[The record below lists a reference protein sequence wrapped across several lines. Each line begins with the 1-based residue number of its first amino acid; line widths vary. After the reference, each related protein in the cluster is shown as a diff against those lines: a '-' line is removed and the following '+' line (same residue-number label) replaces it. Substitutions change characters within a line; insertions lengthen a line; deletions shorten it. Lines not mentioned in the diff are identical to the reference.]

1 MKVLLEGLNIFDVNL
16 YTFDVR
22 FPYKHYNV
30 RYVVA
35 DGRVCD

>member
-22 FPYKHYNV
+22 FPYNTI
-30 RYVVA
+30 
-35 DGRVCD
+35 VCATLW